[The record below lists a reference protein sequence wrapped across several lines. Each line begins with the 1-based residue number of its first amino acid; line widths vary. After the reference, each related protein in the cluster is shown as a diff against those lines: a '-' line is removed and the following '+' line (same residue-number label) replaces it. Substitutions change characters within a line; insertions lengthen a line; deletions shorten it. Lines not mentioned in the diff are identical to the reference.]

1 METKAVLASAVS
13 ATSYFML
20 VVSTDMA
27 EGWYLD
33 TCYLELV
40 YCNRLQVLKALC
52 GEDLHISSKG

>member
-13 ATSYFML
+13 ATSYFTL

-33 TCYLELV
+33 TCYI
-40 YCNRLQVLKALC
+40 LQ
-52 GEDLHISSKG
+52 